1 MGQGKSV
8 RKWELRNLPK
18 QRDKQVAFIRSRN
31 MKMSIESVREVSAK
45 GGGLNSEIEG
55 GPKLLA
61 HNFSTFQHKL
71 FSVLNFG

>member
-1 MGQGKSV
+1 
-8 RKWELRNLPK
+8 
-18 QRDKQVAFIRSRN
+18 
-31 MKMSIESVREVSAK
+31 MKMSIESVREVNAK

>member
-8 RKWELRNLPK
+8 RKGELCNLPK

-31 MKMSIESVREVSAK
+31 MKTSIESVREVSAK
-45 GGGLNSEIEG
+45 GGGLNREIEG
-55 GPKLLA
+55 GPKLLG

-71 FSVLNFG
+71 FSVLSFG